1 MTPLEEKLLSRCTL
15 CPRACGAARLEG
27 KPGRCGGGANAR
39 LARAAL
45 HYWEEPCIS
54 GEEGSGTV
62 FFSGC
67 ALGCCYCQNHTISQE
82 NQGREV
88 SDQRLAQIFLELQAQ
103 GANNINLVTAGH
115 YLPQVLAAL
124 DLARPQLHIPVV
136 YNSSGYETV
145 ESLRLLEGYVDIYL
159 PDLKYLDPRRAG
171 AYSAAPDYPQVA
183 KAALLEMFRQVGPVQ
198 WDERG
203 MLRRGMIVRHLVLP
217 QGLEDTRAALS
228 WLAENLPLEQVL
240 ISVMSQYTP
249 FYHSGR
255 FPELGRRLSQEEYDQ
270 VLDLLEELGIEEGF
284 VQELSSAKEEYTPDF
299 ALQGVESPW
308 QEPRPQ
314 EQ

>member
-15 CPRACGAARLEG
+15 CPRACGAARLGG
-27 KPGRCGGGANAR
+27 KTGRCGGGAKAR

-82 NQGREV
+82 NQGLEV

-159 PDLKYLDPRRAG
+159 PDLKYLDPQRAG

-183 KAALLEMFRQVGPVQ
+183 KAALQEMFRQVGPVQ
-198 WDERG
+198 WDDRG

-217 QGLEDTRAALS
+217 QGLEDTRAVLS

-240 ISVMSQYTP
+240 VSVMSQYTP
-249 FYHSGR
+249 FYHSSR

-270 VLDLLEELGIEEGF
+270 VLDLLEELGIGEGF
-284 VQELSSAKEEYTPDF
+284 VQELSSAQEEYTPDF